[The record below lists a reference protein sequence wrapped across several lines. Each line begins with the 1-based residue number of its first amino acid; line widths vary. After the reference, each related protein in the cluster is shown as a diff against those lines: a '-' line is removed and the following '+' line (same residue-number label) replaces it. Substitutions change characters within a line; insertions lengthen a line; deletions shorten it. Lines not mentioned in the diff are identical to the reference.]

1 MTKKINTV
9 NGEKNMIK
17 NPKRYVV
24 SLVTDKGAV
33 VRTTTDPNETIAE
46 ISAKNRIIAIQSII
60 DIDAASCNYSYRPV
74 FTTI

>member
-1 MTKKINTV
+1 
-9 NGEKNMIK
+9 MIK

-24 SLVTDKGAV
+24 SLVTDKGAI

-46 ISAKNRIIAIQSII
+46 ISAKNHIIAIQSIV

-74 FTTI
+74 FTIM